1 MADLL
6 TRLSIKR
13 QRCELVDAARTYKR
27 LLSLGHTPEQAAAV
41 TDAECQTF
49 DEWRELHG
57 EPALG
62 EGA

>member
-13 QRCELVDAARTYKR
+13 QHCELVDAARTYKQ

-49 DEWRELHG
+49 ED
-57 EPALG
+57 
-62 EGA
+62 

>member
-57 EPALG
+57 SEV
-62 EGA
+62 EGKR